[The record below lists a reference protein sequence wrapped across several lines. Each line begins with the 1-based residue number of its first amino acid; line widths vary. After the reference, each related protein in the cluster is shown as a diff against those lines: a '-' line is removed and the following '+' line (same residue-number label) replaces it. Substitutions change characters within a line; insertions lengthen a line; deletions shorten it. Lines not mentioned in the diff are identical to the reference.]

1 MLSYSRVLDFGHL
14 FFLQAD
20 LLPDSKKHHG
30 LIGKAFTWDFL
41 EHLFEQA
48 SDASYINLQKVQL
61 FLEVSIIMG
70 MFLVFHVSLSKF
82 SVVDSADLD
91 FTGTYIS
98 T

>member
-1 MLSYSRVLDFGHL
+1 
-14 FFLQAD
+14 
-20 LLPDSKKHHG
+20 
-30 LIGKAFTWDFL
+30 
-41 EHLFEQA
+41 
-48 SDASYINLQKVQL
+48 
-61 FLEVSIIMG
+61 VSIIMG